1 MYNPFGDKEAD
12 YCLNAL
18 AELRNAGI
26 NSELYP
32 DSAKMKKQ
40 MNYANNKGVKFVIL
54 IGENEMN
61 SGLLSVKNMQEG
73 DQYTISVQEFIK
85 QQL

>member
-1 MYNPFGDKEAD
+1 MKK
-12 YCLNAL
+12 
-18 AELRNAGI
+18 LRENGI
-26 NSELYP
+26 NTELYP
-32 DSAKMKKQ
+32 NPDKMKKQ

>member
-1 MYNPFGDKEAD
+1 
-12 YCLNAL
+12 
-18 AELRNAGI
+18 
-26 NSELYP
+26 
-32 DSAKMKKQ
+32 

-54 IGENEMN
+54 IGEDEMK
-61 SGLLSVKNMQEG
+61 SGLLSVKNMQVG

>member
-1 MYNPFGDKEAD
+1 
-12 YCLNAL
+12 
-18 AELRNAGI
+18 
-26 NSELYP
+26 
-32 DSAKMKKQ
+32 MKKQ

-61 SGLLSVKNMQEG
+61 SGLLSVKNMQKR

>member
-1 MYNPFGDKEAD
+1 
-12 YCLNAL
+12 
-18 AELRNAGI
+18 
-26 NSELYP
+26 
-32 DSAKMKKQ
+32 MKKQ